1 MTSRGGER
9 WVKVVGLQGA
19 RLVRAE
25 WESNGLIVKFLLSKS
40 SLLDTAVISKN
51 VIRADG
57 AEWGRLHLRRDRGGV
72 RGLALD
78 NGHLLGSDVLVT
90 HLGVSLV
97 FNLVLWL
104 RSSVG
109 DVRE

>member
-1 MTSRGGER
+1 
-9 WVKVVGLQGA
+9 
-19 RLVRAE
+19 
-25 WESNGLIVKFLLSKS
+25 
-40 SLLDTAVISKN
+40 LLDTAVISKN